1 MRWDEVRNG
10 DASGMITLYHAPRS
24 RSFRTLWLLEEI
36 GEPYDIK
43 RVSIRRADG
52 SGSADPENP
61 HPHGKVP
68 ALAHDGHT
76 VFETTAIALYLTD
89 LFPASRLGPQIGQPD
104 RAAYVTWLSYY
115 SGVFEPSLTAKF
127 LQVQHVYGTF
137 GWAPFED
144 VLDYLNR
151 TLERRPYFLGDRFS
165 AVDVIFGGSLPL
177 LMRGGMMPETPTLKD
192 YTARITA
199 RPAFAR
205 ASAKDDV

>member
-1 MRWDEVRNG
+1 V
-10 DASGMITLYHAPRS
+10 ITFYHAPRS

-36 GEPYDIK
+36 GQPYEMK
-43 RVSIRRADG
+43 RVSIRRGDG
-52 SGSADPENP
+52 SGAADPENP

-68 ALAHDGHT
+68 VIVHDGRL

-89 LFPASRLGPQIGQPD
+89 LFPASGLGPQIGQPE

-127 LQVQHVYGTF
+127 LKLQHVYGTF
-137 GWAPFED
+137 GWGPFEE

-151 TLERRPYFLGDRFS
+151 TLETRPYFLGERFS
-165 AVDVIFGGSLPL
+165 AVDIVFGGGMPM
-177 LMRGGMMPETPTLKD
+177 LMGAGMMPETPTLKA
-192 YTARITA
+192 YTARIMD

-205 ASAKDDV
+205 ASAKDGT